1 MTTRW
6 PRRLLYA
13 LTGSTH
19 PFTRPVAPRGRAV
32 RAVIAPAGCGG
43 YLLFIEYHR
52 REWIGDM
59 PTRFETY
66 DSPDDREFTAAATA
80 LAARGLAPVGAWQPG
95 EHGTHET
102 TLTILPEP
110 EVSQ

>member
-6 PRRLLYA
+6 LHRLLYA
-13 LTGSTH
+13 LTGSAH
-19 PFTRPVAPRGRAV
+19 PFARPVVHRGRAV

-52 REWIGDM
+52 REELDGM

-66 DSPDDREFTAAATA
+66 DAPDLVMSR
-80 LAARGLAPVGAWQPG
+80 
-95 EHGTHET
+95 
-102 TLTILPEP
+102 
-110 EVSQ
+110 